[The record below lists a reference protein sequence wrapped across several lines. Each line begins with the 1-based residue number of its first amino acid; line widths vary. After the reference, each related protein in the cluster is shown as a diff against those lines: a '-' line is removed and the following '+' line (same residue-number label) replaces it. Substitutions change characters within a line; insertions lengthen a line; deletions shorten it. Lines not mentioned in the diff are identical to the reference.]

1 MGSSN
6 FELNML
12 KRLCRFSLPVFAFLP
27 AQLLA
32 SLIRKVY
39 PGGKDGRVW
48 RTRKASA
55 DLSIFPARI
64 AGWLHFAME
73 NLHPRQ
79 L

>member
-12 KRLCRFSLPVFAFLP
+12 KRPLSLFFAGLCVFACTI
-27 AQLLA
+27 ACE
-32 SLIRKVY
+32 SYRKVY

-55 DLSIFPARI
+55 DLSIFPART